1 MLLENTGAHGAVKGD
16 FMPRF
21 KEVFAKRLKLARV
34 DADFTQAKLAAT
46 VASCGVACTQSQIA
60 SYENAASKSIPSAEK
75 LAAIA
80 KTLEKSADWLC
91 GLDTKRRFR
100 G

>member
-1 MLLENTGAHGAVKGD
+1 
-16 FMPRF
+16 MPRF